1 MKQPLLFAGKKLLRA
16 ALLLLGVSLAAFLL
30 LCASPLDPL
39 QTNVGQVAL
48 GSMSQEQV
56 ANLEAYWG
64 VDQPPVE
71 RYLGWLSSVLQGD
84 FGTSLLY
91 RQPVLSVIGQ
101 RLGNSLWLLVSAW
114 AISGVLGLALGMA
127 AGAFRGRWPDKL
139 IRGYCLIISSTPAFW
154 LALLLL
160 LIFSVWLGWLPI
172 GLSVPLGV
180 EESAVT
186 LADPAAARYPSRPG
200 LERYRGGQCGPSH
213 PGKKLIDALSSDYAL
228 FARARGESRGSVV
241 LRHGLRNVIL
251 PALTLQFGSVGE
263 IIGGSV
269 LVEQVFSYPGLG
281 QAAVNAGLGSDLP
294 LLLGITVITS
304 ALVFAGNLAADLLY
318 GVVDPRIRKG
328 VGRR

>member
-172 GLSVPLGV
+172 GLSVPIGV

-186 LADPAAARYPSRPG
+186 LADRLRHAILPG
-200 LERYRGGQCGPSH
+200 LTLSVTGVANVALHTRE
-213 PGKKLIDALSSDYAL
+213 KLIDALSSDYAL

-281 QAAVNAGLGSDLP
+281 QAAVNAGIGSDLP

-328 VGRR
+328 VGKR

>member
-30 LCASPLDPL
+30 LCASPMDPL

-114 AISGVLGLALGMA
+114 AISGVLSLALGMA

-160 LIFSVWLGWLPI
+160 MVFGVWLGWLPI
-172 GLSVPLGV
+172 GLSVPIGM
-180 EESAVT
+180 ESAAVT
-186 LADPAAARYPSRPG
+186 LADRLRHAVLPA
-200 LERYRGGQCGPSH
+200 L
-213 PGKKLIDALSSDYAL
+213 ALSLTGTASVTLHTREKLVEVLASDHAL
-228 FARARGESRGSVV
+228 FAAARGESRAGIV
-241 LRHGLRNVIL
+241 LRHGLRGVAL
-251 PALTLQFGSVGE
+251 PAVTLQFASLGEVLGS
-263 IIGGSV
+263 SV

-281 QAAVNAGLGSDLP
+281 QATVAAGLGGDLP
-294 LLLGITVITS
+294 LLLGITVIS
-304 ALVFAGNLAADLLY
+304 AAVVFLANFIADLLY
-318 GVVDPRIRKG
+318 GLIDPRIRKG
-328 VGRR
+328 AQP

>member
-56 ANLEAYWG
+56 ANLKAYWG

-114 AISGVLGLALGMA
+114 AISGVLGWDG
-127 AGAFRGRWPDKL
+127 FP
-139 IRGYCLIISSTPAFW
+139 
-154 LALLLL
+154 
-160 LIFSVWLGWLPI
+160 
-172 GLSVPLGV
+172 
-180 EESAVT
+180 SACPCQS
-186 LADPAAARYPSRPG
+186 AWR
-200 LERYRGGQCGPSH
+200 
-213 PGKKLIDALSSDYAL
+213 KALSPWRTGCGTLS
-228 FARARGESRGSVV
+228 F
-241 LRHGLRNVIL
+241 
-251 PALTLQFGSVGE
+251 PA
-263 IIGGSV
+263 
-269 LVEQVFSYPGLG
+269 
-281 QAAVNAGLGSDLP
+281 
-294 LLLGITVITS
+294 
-304 ALVFAGNLAADLLY
+304 
-318 GVVDPRIRKG
+318 
-328 VGRR
+328 